1 MPNTDTPTPQTVYKL
16 TEYSHGAGC
25 GCKISPKI
33 LDSILK
39 TQLQIA
45 PHPQLL
51 VGNSTKDD
59 AAAFDLGN
67 GTSVLSTTD
76 FFMPIVD
83 DPFTFGKIAAT
94 NAISDI
100 YAMGGKP
107 LMAIAIFG
115 WPIDL
120 LPAEVGQQV
129 IDGGRFICEAAGIP
143 LAGGHSID
151 APEPIFGLAVTGIVD
166 NAHLKRN
173 ASAEAGCELF
183 LTKPLGIG
191 ILTTAQKQKKI
202 QREHMALAIEAMT
215 TLNKVGTDFA
225 KIDGVTALTDVTG
238 FGLLGHLIE
247 ICEGSGIHA
256 QIKFEAV
263 PILPHVLDYLAQGC
277 TPGGTARNFES
288 YGHKVNT
295 GKNIKNSNEKNA
307 GLTETQKMILC
318 DPQTSGGLLA
328 AVRPDSVAEFKAVA
342 AQHGLVLESIGHT
355 APATTETAC
364 VEVI

>member
-1 MPNTDTPTPQTVYKL
+1 MKTSSNAIKL

-39 TQLQIA
+39 TSLNIV
-45 PHPQLL
+45 PNPNLL

-59 AAAFDLGN
+59 AAAYDLGN

-83 DPFTFGKIAAT
+83 DPFTFGQIAAT

-115 WPIDL
+115 WPIDK

-129 IDGGRFICEAAGIP
+129 IEGGRATCEAAGIP

-151 APEPIFGLAVTGIVD
+151 APEPIFGLAVTGLVE
-166 NAHLKRN
+166 NQHLKRN

-183 LTKPLGIG
+183 LTKPIGIG

-202 QREHMALAIEAMT
+202 KPEHMDMAIKAMT
-215 TLNKVGTDFA
+215 TLNTPGTDFA

-238 FGLLGHLIE
+238 FGVLGHLIE
-247 ICEGSGIHA
+247 ICEGSNIAA
-256 QIKFEAV
+256 QVEFEKV
-263 PILPHVLDYLAQGC
+263 PVLPHVLDYLEQGC
-277 TPGGTARNFES
+277 TPGGTSRNFDS
-288 YGHKVNT
+288 YGHKV
-295 GKNIKNSNEKNA
+295 S
-307 GLTETQKMILC
+307 GLFDSTINETQKMILC

-328 AVRPDSVAEFKAVA
+328 AVRPGAVEEFKSVAAKY
-342 AQHGLVLESIGHT
+342 GLALESIGQTVDTDSQLHS
-355 APATTETAC
+355 

>member
-1 MPNTDTPTPQTVYKL
+1 MQKIPSTEGVKL

-25 GCKISPKI
+25 GCKISPMV
-33 LDSILK
+33 LDQILK
-39 TQLQIA
+39 TQLTLA
-45 PHPQLL
+45 PHPNLL

-83 DPFTFGKIAAT
+83 DPFTFGQIAAT

-115 WPIDL
+115 WPIDK
-120 LPAEVGQQV
+120 LPPEIGQKV
-129 IDGGRFICEAAGIP
+129 IDGGRSICEEAGIP

-166 NAHLKRN
+166 NKHLKKN

-183 LTKPLGIG
+183 LTKPVGIG

-202 QREHMALAIEAMT
+202 QPEHMQMAIKEMT
-215 TLNKVGTDFA
+215 TLNKVGSEFA

-247 ICEGSGIHA
+247 ICEGSNIAA
-256 QIKFEAV
+256 QIEFEKV
-263 PILPHVLDYLAQGC
+263 PILPNVLEYLAQGC
-277 TPGGTARNFES
+277 TSGGTGRNFES
-288 YGHKVNT
+288 YGHKV
-295 GKNIKNSNEKNA
+295 S
-307 GLTETQKMILC
+307 GLFDSTISDTQKMILC

-328 AVRPDSVAEFKAVA
+328 AVRPDAVAEFKAVA
-342 AQHGLVLESIGHT
+342 EQHGLYLEPIGRTLSVNEQTHW
-355 APATTETAC
+355 

>member
-1 MPNTDTPTPQTVYKL
+1 MQDVNSMNTNSSAIKL

-25 GCKISPKI
+25 GCKISPQV

-39 TQLQIA
+39 TSMNIV
-45 PHPQLL
+45 PNPNLL

-59 AAAFDLGN
+59 AAAYDLGN

-83 DPFTFGKIAAT
+83 DPFTFGQIAAT

-115 WPIDL
+115 WPIDK
-120 LPAEVGQQV
+120 LPPEVGQQV
-129 IDGGRFICEAAGIP
+129 IEGGRATCEAAGIP

-151 APEPIFGLAVTGIVD
+151 APEPIFGLAVTGLVD
-166 NAHLKRN
+166 NEHLKRN
-173 ASAEAGCELF
+173 ASAEVGCELF
-183 LTKPLGIG
+183 LTKPIGIG

-202 QREHMALAIEAMT
+202 QPEHMDMAIEAMT
-215 TLNKVGTDFA
+215 TLNKPGTDFA

-238 FGLLGHLIE
+238 FGVLGHLIE
-247 ICEGSGIHA
+247 ICEGSNIAA
-256 QIKFEAV
+256 QIEFDAV
-263 PILPHVLDYLAQGC
+263 PILPNVLDYLAQGC
-277 TPGGTARNFES
+277 TPGGTGRNFDS
-288 YGHKVNT
+288 YGHKV
-295 GKNIKNSNEKNA
+295 S
-307 GLTETQKMILC
+307 GLFDSKINETQKMILC

-328 AVRPDSVAEFKAVA
+328 AVRPEAVSEFKAVA
-342 AQHGLVLESIGHT
+342 AQYGIELQAIGRT
-355 APATTETAC
+355 VATSQQNYC
-364 VEVI
+364 VEII

>member
-1 MPNTDTPTPQTVYKL
+1 MQDAKSMNTNSSEIKL

-39 TQLQIA
+39 TSLNIV
-45 PHPQLL
+45 PNPNLL

-59 AAAFDLGN
+59 AAAYDLGN

-83 DPFTFGKIAAT
+83 DPFTFGQIAAT

-115 WPIDL
+115 WPIDK
-120 LPAEVGQQV
+120 LPPEVGQQV
-129 IDGGRFICEAAGIP
+129 IEGGRATCEAAGIP

-151 APEPIFGLAVTGIVD
+151 APEPIFGLAVTGLVD
-166 NAHLKRN
+166 NEHLKRN

-183 LTKPLGIG
+183 LTKPVGIG

-202 QREHMALAIEAMT
+202 KPEHMDMAIEAMT
-215 TLNKVGTDFA
+215 TLNKPGTDFA

-238 FGLLGHLIE
+238 FGILGHLIE
-247 ICEGSGIHA
+247 ICEGSNIA
-256 QIKFEAV
+256 AKIEFDAV
-263 PILPHVLDYLAQGC
+263 PILPNVLDYLEQGC
-277 TPGGTARNFES
+277 TPGGTGRNFDS
-288 YGHKVNT
+288 YGHKVSGQFDSSLN
-295 GKNIKNSNEKNA
+295 
-307 GLTETQKMILC
+307 ETQKMVLC

-328 AVRPDSVAEFKAVA
+328 AVRADAVAEFKKVA
-342 AQHGLVLESIGHT
+342 EQHGLTLQKIGKTVAIESQSH
-355 APATTETAC
+355 C
-364 VEVI
+364 VEVV